1 MPTLEG
7 DKKESKKGKRIKIST
22 SDKLLPRLPVLLAQI
37 KAGNNWHK
45 LKKIR
50 LIMYLLPR
58 HSKIKIIK
66 KKPDKNFI
74 KMLEW
79 WEWLSK
85 KPN

>member
-7 DKKESKKGKRIKIST
+7 DKKESKEGKRIKIST
-22 SDKLLPRLPVLLAQI
+22 SDKLLPRRPVLLAQI

-50 LIMYLLPR
+50 LIMSLLPR

-66 KKPDKNFI
+66 KNPTKI
-74 KMLEW
+74 
-79 WEWLSK
+79 SSRC
-85 KPN
+85 